1 MNQTDSQCL
10 RQTEVPGCTPL
21 FIDLLYHFD
30 RVSRF
35 YSHSPQLS
43 SMREAARSIEL
54 DPGHRSRLVAA
65 LRQQNEGT
73 ATAAN
78 LDLLAQPETV
88 VVATGQQVGYYGGPV
103 FTLYKA
109 LTALKLAAELRDG
122 GTPAVA
128 VFWLAT
134 EDHDLA
140 EVDHAW
146 IFQSSG
152 EPLRLDAQAEKA
164 SGRPVGG
171 VKLHDPAPG
180 LLDGALGPMPFGPEV
195 RDLARRAYATDGT
208 FRSGFHRL
216 YRNLL
221 ESYGLI
227 FLDPMVPDLRQLA
240 APIFRG
246 AIAEAP
252 ALSQALLERNT
263 ELTSVGY
270 HAQVHFTE
278 ETSLIFLIEQGRR
291 IALQRS
297 GDTYTGGG
305 VKYTTAELL
314 QRLEGN
320 PAGFSPNAL
329 LRPVTQDWLLPTAVY
344 VGGPAELAYL
354 AQAQVIYKRLLGR
367 MPVVTPR
374 ASFTVLDSRSQRL
387 MQRYRLGVTDCFD
400 GLEILRRTIA
410 ERLVPPSLEYTL
422 LDAEGTIS
430 AALDGID
437 RDLRRFDPTLAA
449 ALAASNRKIRYQF
462 GKIRA
467 KVGLESLR
475 RDGQAESDAAYLSH
489 LIFPEKTLQERLYSP
504 LPFLAQHGFDFIDRI
519 YTAIQPDCHD
529 HQVLA
534 V

>member
-1 MNQTDSQCL
+1 MNQTDSLCL
-10 RQTEVPGCTPL
+10 RQTEVPGSTAL

-43 SMREAARSIEL
+43 SMREAARAVEL
-54 DPGHRSRLVAA
+54 DPGHRSRLVSG

-73 ATAAN
+73 VTAEH
-78 LDLLAQPETV
+78 LDLLAQPDTV

-109 LTALKLAAELRDG
+109 LTALKLAAELRKS

-140 EVDHAW
+140 EVNHTW
-146 IFQSSG
+146 IFQSNG
-152 EPLRLDAQAEKA
+152 EPLRLQAEAEPA

-171 VKLHDPAPG
+171 VKLQDPAPG
-180 LLDGALGPMPFGPEV
+180 LLESALGPMPFGSEV
-195 RDLARRAYATDGT
+195 RDLARGAYVPGGT
-208 FRSGFHRL
+208 FQAGFHGL
-216 YRNLL
+216 YRRLL

-227 FLDPMVPDLRQLA
+227 FLDPMTPDLRRLA
-240 APIFRG
+240 APVFRK
-246 AIAEAP
+246 AIADGP
-252 ALSQALLERNT
+252 ALSKALLERST
-263 ELTSVGY
+263 ELGSAGY

-278 ETSLIFLIEQGRR
+278 ETSLIFLIDQGRR

-297 GDTYTGGG
+297 GETYTGAGA
-305 VKYTTAELL
+305 KYTTGEVLD
-314 QRLEGN
+314 RLDRS
-320 PAGFSPNAL
+320 PQDFSPNAL

-354 AQAQVIYKRLLGR
+354 AQAEVLYARLLGR

-374 ASFTVLDSRSQRL
+374 ASFTVLDSRAQRL
-387 MQRYRLGVTDCFD
+387 MRRYRIGVTDCFN
-400 GLEILRRTIA
+400 GPEALRRTIA
-410 ERLVPPSLEYTL
+410 ERLVPPSLEHTL
-422 LDAEGTIS
+422 IEAEASVIG
-430 AALDGID
+430 ALDGVD
-437 RDLRRFDPTLAA
+437 RDLRKFDPTLAA
-449 ALAASNRKIRYQF
+449 ALASSNRKIRYQF

-475 RDGQAESDAAYLSH
+475 RDGQAEHDAAYLSH
-489 LIFPEKTLQERLYSP
+489 LIFPEKTLQERLYSM
-504 LPFLAQHGFDFIDRI
+504 LPFLGQHGFDFVDRI
-519 YTAIQPDCHD
+519 YSAIQPDCHD
-529 HQVLA
+529 HQVL
-534 V
+534 VV